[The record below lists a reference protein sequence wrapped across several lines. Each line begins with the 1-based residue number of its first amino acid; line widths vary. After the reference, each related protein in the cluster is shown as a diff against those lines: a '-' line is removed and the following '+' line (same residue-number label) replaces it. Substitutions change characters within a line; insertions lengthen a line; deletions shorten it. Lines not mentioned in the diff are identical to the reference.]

1 MSFLEFRVHLRIMH
15 DWRLQNMSWETRE
28 IPSAWTG
35 REGLR
40 EGWKMHFLLVQ
51 GGEGWM
57 SNYPSIRQNHLWL
70 IKCNSS
76 ILLTETFQNL
86 SSLCPGFIT
95 NICNHYTH
103 FAFKSQNA
111 PSKWN
116 WSHIRVKSS
125 QLSLRNC
132 PRLSNWINA
141 LTFIRSYISC
151 EREGLV

>member
-1 MSFLEFRVHLRIMH
+1 MTGGFQNLR
-15 DWRLQNMSWETRE
+15 WSLWE
-28 IPSAWTG
+28 IPSACSG
-35 REGLR
+35 REGFR
-40 EGWKMHFLLVQ
+40 EGCEMHWLSVTD
-51 GGEGWM
+51 GRARGWI

-86 SSLCPGFIT
+86 SSLCRGFIT

-103 FAFKSQNA
+103 FAFKSQKA